1 MATQWQTYPIEFR
14 GGLISNLSPLQQG
27 INAVGSA
34 TLLQNFEPNKN
45 GGYSK
50 LLGFEKYST
59 TTVPGTGPIL
69 ALKVISSGR
78 VVVARKVDSS
88 AITTFTATAS
98 VNGATS
104 STTALA
110 VDGNSGTIEVGMA
123 VTGTGIS
130 GTPTVATVTD
140 QNTLVLSSAQSLSDD
155 VALTFK
161 HLDTPDLNKTAY
173 YYSTGTTWTFMAKS
187 ASTNGG
193 KARHTEFNLDGDDK
207 VIFVDGTSYPA
218 IYNTSGNT
226 TTFLTSSNSSDIS
239 GAEHVAMF
247 KKHAWYA
254 KGNNLYF
261 SAPSNVS
268 NFGTGSGAINVGQ
281 NVTGLT
287 VFRDQLIV
295 FTTDTIQKI
304 TGNTILDWSLSPIT
318 NKTGCINGDTIQ
330 EVGGDVIYL
339 APDGIRLLSATDR
352 IGDFALDV
360 ASDSIHKDADSFL
373 GTSNEFSSMIIR
385 SKSQYR
391 IFAYVSSER
400 NSVAKGLIATKFIAQ
415 GSEGINWASTKG
427 IKAYL
432 ADSRYAGD
440 QETSMFVNDDGYV
453 YKMETG
459 SNFDGTNIEAIYE
472 SPFMPIEDP
481 QLRKTFYKM
490 TLYVTPTGATA
501 VDLNMRYDF
510 NSDNVIQPPTQ
521 SIAST
526 GTSIFSYGASDAIY
540 YAKNITYAVTVS
552 NPGSGNKYYISDHTG
567 PAPTLSLTR
576 GRTYRFTQEDGSN
589 SSHPLRFSTTENG
602 THNGGSEYTT
612 GVTTGGTAG
621 SSGAYTE
628 ITITDNTPTLY
639 YYCTNHSDMGGTV
652 NIVTETEVTYGGELD
667 KIYNTNLIGS
677 GKTVAIRIADNSTN
691 PTFTLDTAVIEYRQN
706 DRQ

>member
-50 LLGFEKYST
+50 VLGFEKYST

-78 VVVARKVDSS
+78 VVAARKVDSA
-88 AITTFTATAS
+88 AIS
-98 VNGATS
+98 
-104 STTALA
+104 
-110 VDGNSGTIEVGMA
+110 A
-123 VTGTGIS
+123 VTG
-130 GTPTVATVTD
+130 
-140 QNTLVLSSAQSLSDD
+140 LSSGDD
-155 VALTFK
+155 
-161 HLDTPDLNKTAY
+161 NKTAY

-261 SAPSNVS
+261 SSPSDVS
-268 NFGTGSGAINVGQ
+268 SFGTGSGAINVGHDI
-281 NVTGLT
+281 TGLT

-304 TGNTILDWSLSPIT
+304 TGSTILDWSLSPIT

-440 QETSMFVNDDGYV
+440 QETCMFVNDDGYV

-526 GTSIFSYGASDAIY
+526 GTSIFSYGASNAIY

-576 GRTYRFTQEDGSN
+576 GRTYRFTQADGSN
-589 SSHPLRFSTTENG
+589 SSHPLRFSTTANG
-602 THNGGSEYTT
+602 THGGGSEYTT

-639 YYCTNHSDMGGTV
+639 YYCTNHSGMGGTV

-691 PTFTLDTAVIEYRQN
+691 PTFTLDTAVLEYRQN

>member
-34 TLLQNFEPNKN
+34 TVLQNFEPNKN

-69 ALKVISSGR
+69 ALKVISSGL
-78 VVVARKVDSS
+78 VVAARKVDSAAIS
-88 AITTFTATAS
+88 AVS
-98 VNGATS
+98 GLTS
-104 STTALA
+104 
-110 VDGNSGTIEVGMA
+110 G
-123 VTGTGIS
+123 
-130 GTPTVATVTD
+130 
-140 QNTLVLSSAQSLSDD
+140 DD
-155 VALTFK
+155 
-161 HLDTPDLNKTAY
+161 NKTAY

-187 ASTNGG
+187 VSTNGG
-193 KARHTEFNLDGDDK
+193 KAKHTEFNLNGDDK

-218 IYNTSGNT
+218 IYNTSGNS

-247 KKHAWYA
+247 KKHAFYA

-261 SAPSNVS
+261 SIPSNVS
-268 NFGTGSGAINVGQ
+268 NFGTGSGTINVGHDI
-281 NVTGLT
+281 TGLT
-287 VFRDQLIV
+287 VFRDQLII

-304 TGNTILDWSLSPIT
+304 TGSSVSDWALAPIT

-330 EVGGDVIYL
+330 EVGGDIIYL

-373 GTSNEFSSMIIR
+373 GTSNEFSSMLIR
-385 SKSQYR
+385 NKSQYR

-415 GSEGINWASTKG
+415 GSAGINWASTKG
-427 IKAYL
+427 IKAYI

-440 QETSMFVNDDGYV
+440 QETSVFVNDDGYV
-453 YKMETG
+453 YRMETG
-459 SNFDGTNIEAIYE
+459 SNFDSSNIEAIYE
-472 SPFMPIEDP
+472 SPFMPIQDP
-481 QLRKTFYKM
+481 QIRKTFYKM
-490 TLYVTPTGATA
+490 TLYVTPTGSTS

-510 NSDNVIQPPTQ
+510 NSDNTIQPPTQ
-521 SIAST
+521 SISST
-526 GTSIFSYGASDAIY
+526 GTSVFSYGASDAIY
-540 YAKNITYAVTVS
+540 
-552 NPGSGNKYYISDHTG
+552 
-567 PAPTLSLTR
+567 
-576 GRTYRFTQEDGSN
+576 N
-589 SSHPLRFSTTENG
+589 SS
-602 THNGGSEYTT
+602 GG
-612 GVTTGGTAG
+612 A
-621 SSGAYTE
+621 
-628 ITITDNTPTLY
+628 
-639 YYCTNHSDMGGTV
+639 
-652 NIVTETEVTYGGELD
+652 TYGGELD

-677 GKTVAIRIADNSTN
+677 GKTVALRIADNSTN
-691 PTFTLDTAVIEYRQN
+691 PTFTLDTAVLEYRQN